1 MIKQCQLHP
10 GSKKPNTLILLFK
23 GGFRERRNTLGKGSQ
38 EVFTCF
44 RADRYLLHGIRR
56 RGIDVKRT
64 KKCACV
70 DVFKQLIFSFKLFS
84 N

>member
-10 GSKKPNTLILLFK
+10 GFKKSNTFILLK
-23 GGFRERRNTLGKGSQ
+23 AGFRERRDTLGKGSQ

-64 KKCACV
+64 KKCACE
-70 DVFKQLIFSFKLFS
+70 DADLALMFS
-84 N
+84 NNTFFL